1 MSVGE
6 WVKSNVDYGRR
17 LAGSGIEGVRSGQE
31 EFFDGKPVTPF
42 LEEVA
47 KGAIVPAAIGAAL
60 GVMISYPL
68 CRQKSKTAI
77 FAYGLLGCAIGLGAG
92 LAWESRELGA
102 SVAGNAMKKM
112 GKVRDEQWLSKHPID
127 YA

>member
-1 MSVGE
+1 MSLGE

-17 LAGSGIEGVRSGQE
+17 LVDSGIEGARSGQE
-31 EFFDGKPVTPF
+31 EFFDGKPLTPF
-42 LEEVA
+42 LGDVA
-47 KGAIVPAAIGAAL
+47 KGALVPAAIGAAL
-60 GVMISYPL
+60 GLVISYPL

-92 LAWESRELGA
+92 LAWESRELSA

-112 GKVRDEQWLSKHPID
+112 GRVRDQQWLDKHPID

>member
-1 MSVGE
+1 MELGE

-17 LAGSGIEGVRSGQE
+17 LVDSGIEGARSGQE

-42 LEEVA
+42 LEDAV
-47 KGAIVPAAIGAAL
+47 KGALVPAAIGAAL
-60 GVMISYPL
+60 GLVVSYPL

-77 FAYGLLGCAIGLGAG
+77 FAFGLLGCAVGLGAG
-92 LAWESRELGA
+92 LAWESRELSA

-112 GKVRDEQWLSKHPID
+112 GRVRDQQWLSKHPID